1 MLCVLR
7 IVPRVNLRRRTKY
20 RPVAIILL
28 AAAILL
34 PGLSPRSMAA
44 SEAGKWRYC
53 LPAPRFVVPPQA
65 PADDNMH
72 FSADFAEA
80 EAGRYRLW
88 GNVLGQRGGQNLFAE
103 QITYDAEGE
112 TAQAQGKVRYRSG
125 ERLLFGSQADMAL
138 GSETGEI
145 NGANFWLLDKHL
157 RGRAETLYIEGPEQ
171 MRLQSTLFT
180 TCDEGNEFWRLK
192 AARLQLDQAENVGI
206 AHHARL
212 ELLGVPVFYSPYL
225 SFPLAGRKTG
235 FLIPTIGESS
245 RSGTEFSLPW
255 YLNIAPDKDATLTP
269 NYMSNRGVLWDG
281 EFRYLN
287 ARSRGDITLAYLPGD
302 KIFGENRSAIML
314 NHLGDPAPG
323 WRTSLR
329 YQEVS
334 DGEYLNDFGTQLNVT
349 SITHLESRADASYR
363 DAYWSA
369 SVMVQKYQTLD
380 QSRSLTSRPYARLP
394 QIKLDMSTL
403 RIGAGLELDARAE
416 LVRFDREAGVIGKRI
431 DIQPSISLP
440 MESAAAFLTPR
451 LGFRHTRYSLQRS
464 AADSDASPQRN
475 LPLFSLDSG
484 LFFER
489 NLSGGGRATLQ
500 TLEPRLFYLYVPYVD
515 QSELIVDENGASR
528 VFDSSQPLL
537 SIGQMFRDNRFNG
550 ADRVN
555 DANQLSAV
563 LTSRF
568 LDEGGRE
575 LASAS
580 LGRIFYFSDREV
592 TLPGRAVETQLA
604 SNWLG
609 EVSTH
614 WAASVSSRLSL
625 EWDALESETARG
637 NASVRYHPGAR
648 SALNLSYRFE
658 RDRLKQSD
666 ISLMWPLWKGLS
678 VLGRHRY
685 SLQDSVLLES
695 VAGFE
700 YESCCWIFRV
710 LKRRYRVNVSEEE
723 LSDTLWFQLELKGLS
738 SVGRD
743 VESLLGRDILAR

>member
-1 MLCVLR
+1 MKC
-7 IVPRVNLRRRTKY
+7 
-20 RPVAIILL
+20 RPTAIILL
-28 AAAILL
+28 VAVSLLLGLPPLAA
-34 PGLSPRSMAA
+34 G
-44 SEAGKWRYC
+44 EAGKWRYC
-53 LPAPRFVVPPQA
+53 LPAPRFAEPPPA
-65 PADDNMH
+65 PMDNNLH
-72 FSADFAEA
+72 FSADFAEV
-80 EAGRYRLW
+80 EGGRYRLW
-88 GNVLGQRGGQNLFAE
+88 GNVLGQRGAQNLFAE
-103 QITYDAEGE
+103 QMTYNTGSE
-112 TAQAQGKVRYRSG
+112 TAQAQGKVRYRNG

-138 GSETGEI
+138 ESETGEI
-145 NGANFWLLDKHL
+145 SEASFWLLDTHL
-157 RGRAETLYIEGPEQ
+157 RGRAETLTIEGPEQ

-192 AARLQLDQAENVGI
+192 AARLWLDQTGNVGI

-212 ELLGVPVFYSPYL
+212 ELLSVPVFYTPYL

-235 FLIPTIGESS
+235 FLLPTIGESS
-245 RSGTEFSLPW
+245 RSGDEFSLPW

-269 NYMSNRGVLWDG
+269 RYMSKRGVLWDG
-281 EFRYLN
+281 EFRYLT
-287 ARSRGDITLAYLPGD
+287 ARSRGDITLAYLSGD
-302 KIFGENRSAIML
+302 KVFGEDRRAISF
-314 NHLGDPAPG
+314 NHRGDPAAG

-329 YQEVS
+329 YRRVS
-334 DGEYLNDFGTQLNVT
+334 DDEYLNDFGNQLNVT
-349 SITHLESRADASYR
+349 SITHLESRADVGYR
-363 DAYWSA
+363 DTYWGA
-369 SVMVQKYQTLD
+369 TVMVQKYQTLD
-380 QSRSLTSRPYARLP
+380 LSRPLTSRPYARLP

-403 RIGAGLELDARAE
+403 RIGGGFELDARAE
-416 LVRFDREAGVIGKRI
+416 LVRFDREAGVIGNRI

-440 MESAAAFLTPR
+440 MESAAAFLTPQ

-464 AADSDASPQRN
+464 ASDGDASPLRN
-475 LPLFSLDSG
+475 LPLFSVDSG

-489 NLSGGGRATLQ
+489 NLRDGGRVALQ

-515 QSELIVDENGASR
+515 QSELILDENGASR

-550 ADRVN
+550 ADRMG

-575 LASAS
+575 LARAS

-592 TLPGRAVETQLA
+592 TLPGKAVEMQRV

-614 WAASVSSRLSL
+614 WTSSLSGRLSL
-625 EWDALESETARG
+625 EWDEEEGETARG
-637 NASVRYHPGAR
+637 NASVRYHPGPR
-648 SALNLSYRFE
+648 SALNLGYRFE
-658 RDRLKQSD
+658 RDRLEQTD

-678 VLGRHRY
+678 VLGRQRY

-700 YESCCWIFRV
+700 YESCCWIFRA
-710 LKRRYRVNVSEEE
+710 LKRRYRVNVSEEQ
-723 LSDTLWFQLELKGLS
+723 LSDTFWFQLELKGLS

-743 VESLLGRDILAR
+743 VESLLERDILAR

>member
-1 MLCVLR
+1 M
-7 IVPRVNLRRRTKY
+7 
-20 RPVAIILL
+20 IILL
-28 AAAILL
+28 AAANLLL
-34 PGLSPRSMAA
+34 PLSMAA
-44 SEAGKWRYC
+44 GEAGKWRYC
-53 LPAPRFVVPPQA
+53 LPAPRFAEPP
-65 PADDNMH
+65 PTPTDDKLH
-72 FSADFAEA
+72 FSADAAEA
-80 EAGRYRLW
+80 EGGRYRLW
-88 GNVLGQRGGQNLFAE
+88 GNVLGQRGAQNLFAE
-103 QITYDAEGE
+103 QMTYDAGSEIM
-112 TAQAQGKVRYRSG
+112 QAQGKVRYRHG
-125 ERLLFGSQADMAL
+125 EQLLFGVQADMRL
-138 GSETGEI
+138 DSETGEMSK
-145 NGANFWLLDKHL
+145 ASFWLLDKHL
-157 RGRAETLYIEGPEQ
+157 RGQAETLTIEGPEQ

-192 AARLQLDQAENVGI
+192 AVRLQLDQAGNVGI

-212 ELLGVPVFYSPYL
+212 ELLSVPVFYTPYL

-235 FLIPTIGESS
+235 FLLPTIGESS
-245 RSGTEFSLPW
+245 RAGDEFSLPW

-269 NYMSNRGVLWDG
+269 KYMSKRGILWDG

-287 ARSRGDITLAYLPGD
+287 ARSRGDIQFAYLSAD
-302 KIFGENRSAIML
+302 KVFGEDRRAVSF
-314 NHLGDPAPG
+314 NHFGDPAPG

-329 YQEVS
+329 YQRVS
-334 DGEYLNDFGTQLNVT
+334 DGEYLNDFGNQLSVT
-349 SITHLESRADASYR
+349 STTHLESRADVSYR
-363 DAYWSA
+363 NTDWGAA
-369 SVMVQKYQTLD
+369 MMVQKYQTLD
-380 QSRSLTSRPYARLP
+380 ESQSFTSRPYARLP

-403 RIGAGLELDARAE
+403 RIGGGFELDARAE
-416 LVRFDREAGVIGKRI
+416 LVRFDRKAGVIGNRI

-451 LGFRHTRYSLQRS
+451 LGLRHTRYSLQRS
-464 AADSDASPQRN
+464 APDGDTNPLRN
-475 LPLFSLDSG
+475 LPLFSVDSG

-489 NLSGGGRATLQ
+489 NLSARATLQ

-515 QSELIVDENGASR
+515 QSALILDENGASQ

-550 ADRVN
+550 ADRLG
-555 DANQLSAV
+555 DANQLSTV

-568 LDEGGRE
+568 LDVGGRE
-575 LASAS
+575 LARAS

-592 TLPGRAVETQLA
+592 TLPGRVMETQPA

-609 EVSTH
+609 EVSTR
-614 WAASVSSRLSL
+614 WISAVSGRLSL
-625 EWDALESETARG
+625 EWDAEEGETARG
-637 NASVRYHPGAR
+637 NASVRYHPGPR
-648 SALNLSYRFE
+648 SAVNLSYRFE

-685 SLQDSVLLES
+685 SLQDDLLLES

-700 YESCCWIFRV
+700 YESCCWVFRA
-710 LKRRYRVNVSEEE
+710 LKRRYRVNVSEEQ
-723 LSDTLWFQLELKGLS
+723 LSDTFWLQLELKGLS

>member
-1 MLCVLR
+1 MT
-7 IVPRVNLRRRTKY
+7 PSHQAAY
-20 RPVAIILL
+20 RPLAVTLLVA
-28 AAAILL
+28 ANLL
-34 PGLSPRSMAA
+34 PGLSPALAA
-44 SEAGKWRYC
+44 GEAGKWRYC
-53 LPAPRFVVPPQA
+53 LPAPRFSEPPA
-65 PADDNMH
+65 PADDKLH

-88 GNVLGQRGGQNLFAE
+88 GDVLGQRGAQNLFAE
-103 QITYDAEGE
+103 QITYDAASE
-112 TAQAQGKVRYRSG
+112 AARAQGEVRYRNG

-145 NGANFWLLDKHL
+145 SGASFWLLDKHL
-157 RGRAETLYIEGPEQ
+157 RGRAETLFIEGPER

-180 TCDEGNEFWRLK
+180 TCDKGHEFWRLK
-192 AARLQLDQAENVGI
+192 AARLQLDQAENEGI
-206 AHHARL
+206 AYHARL

-235 FLIPTIGESS
+235 FLIPSIGDSS
-245 RSGTEFSLPW
+245 RSGSEFSLPW

-269 NYMSNRGVLWDG
+269 KYMSKRGVLWDG

-287 ARSRGDITLAYLPGD
+287 ARSRGDIRFAYLPGD
-302 KIFGENRSAIML
+302 KVYGGDRRAVNI

-323 WRTSLR
+323 WRTNLR

-349 SITHLESRADASYR
+349 SKTHLESRADVSYGDARWNASL
-363 DAYWSA
+363 
-369 SVMVQKYQTLD
+369 MVQKYQTLD
-380 QSRSLTSRPYARLP
+380 ELQPLTSRPYARLP
-394 QIKLDMSTL
+394 QIKLDML
-403 RIGAGLELDARAE
+403 PLPLAGGLTLDARTE
-416 LVRFDREAGVIGKRI
+416 LVRFEREAGVVGNRI

-440 MESAAAFLTPR
+440 MESDAAFLTPR
-451 LGFRHTRYSLQRS
+451 LSFRHTRYALQRT
-464 AADSDASPQRN
+464 APDSDASPVRN
-475 LPLFSLDSG
+475 LPLFSVDSG

-489 NLSGGGRATLQ
+489 NLISAGRAALQ

-515 QSELIVDENGASR
+515 QSELIVDENGVSR

-550 ADRVN
+550 ADRVA
-555 DANQLSAV
+555 DANQLSTV

-568 LDEGGRE
+568 LGQDGRE

-580 LGRIFYFSDREV
+580 LGRIFYFSDRKV
-592 TLPGRAVETQLA
+592 TLPGRDTETRAA

-609 EVSTH
+609 VVNAQWTPSL
-614 WAASVSSRLSL
+614 SGRLNL
-625 EWDALESETARG
+625 EWDAEQREVARG
-637 NASVRYHPGAR
+637 NASVRYHPGLR

-658 RDRLKQSD
+658 RDRLEQTD
-666 ISLMWPLWKGLS
+666 ISFMWPLWKGLS
-678 VLGRHRY
+678 VLGRRRY
-685 SLQDSVLLES
+685 SIQDDLLLES

-700 YESCCWIFRV
+700 YESCCWIARV
-710 LKRRYRVNVSEEE
+710 VKRLYRLNVKDETLTE
-723 LSDTLWFQLELKGLS
+723 TLWLQLELKGLS

-743 VESLLGRDILAR
+743 VESLLARDILAR

>member
-1 MLCVLR
+1 MKC
-7 IVPRVNLRRRTKY
+7 
-20 RPVAIILL
+20 RPTAIILL
-28 AAAILL
+28 AAVNLSLGL
-34 PGLSPRSMAA
+34 PPLAA
-44 SEAGKWRYC
+44 GEAGKWRYC
-53 LPAPRFVVPPQA
+53 LPAPRFAEPPPA
-65 PADDNMH
+65 PMDNNLH

-80 EAGRYRLW
+80 EGDRYRLW
-88 GNVLGQRGGQNLFAE
+88 GNVLGQRGAQNLFAE
-103 QITYDAEGE
+103 QITYDAGSE
-112 TAQAQGKVRYRSG
+112 TAQAQGKVRYRHG
-125 ERLLFGSQADMAL
+125 EQHLFGTRADMRL
-138 GSETGEI
+138 SNETGEMSE
-145 NGANFWLLDKHL
+145 ARFWLLDKHL
-157 RGRAETLYIEGPEQ
+157 RGRAETLYLEGPEQ

-180 TCDEGNEFWRLK
+180 TCDKGNEFWRLK
-192 AARLQLDQAENVGI
+192 AARLWLDQTGNVGI

-212 ELLGVPVFYSPYL
+212 ELLSVPVFYTPYL

-235 FLIPTIGESS
+235 FLLPTIGESS
-245 RSGTEFSLPW
+245 RSGDEFSLPW

-269 NYMSNRGVLWDG
+269 RYMSKRGVLWDG
-281 EFRYLN
+281 EFRYLT

-302 KIFGENRSAIML
+302 KVFGEDRRAISF
-314 NHLGDPAPG
+314 NHRGDPAAG

-329 YQEVS
+329 YRRVS
-334 DGEYLNDFGTQLNVT
+334 DDEYLNDFGNQLNVT
-349 SITHLESRADASYR
+349 SITHLESRADVGYR
-363 DAYWSA
+363 DTYWGA
-369 SVMVQKYQTLD
+369 TVMVQKYQTLD
-380 QSRSLTSRPYARLP
+380 LSRPLTSRPYARLP

-403 RIGAGLELDARAE
+403 RIGGGFELDARAE
-416 LVRFDREAGVIGKRI
+416 LVRFDREAGVIGNRI

-440 MESAAAFLTPR
+440 MESAAAFLTPQ

-464 AADSDASPQRN
+464 ASDGDASPLRN
-475 LPLFSLDSG
+475 LPLFSVDSG

-489 NLSGGGRATLQ
+489 NLRGGGRVALQ

-515 QSELIVDENGASR
+515 QSELILDENGASR

-550 ADRVN
+550 ADRMG

-575 LASAS
+575 LARAS

-592 TLPGRAVETQLA
+592 TLPGKAVETQLA

-614 WAASVSSRLSL
+614 WTSSLSGRLSL
-625 EWDALESETARG
+625 EWDEEEGETARG
-637 NASVRYHPGAR
+637 NASVRYHPGPR
-648 SALNLSYRFE
+648 SALNLGYRFE
-658 RDRLKQSD
+658 RDRLEQTD

-678 VLGRHRY
+678 VLGRQRY

-700 YESCCWIFRV
+700 YESCCWIFRA
-710 LKRRYRVNVSEEE
+710 LKRRYRVNVSEEQ
-723 LSDTLWFQLELKGLS
+723 LSDTFWFQLELKGLS

-743 VESLLGRDILAR
+743 VESLLERDILAR